1 MEKGVVNPKVQA
13 LMGRDSSF
21 ASEQRPTG
29 VQSFISKGFF
39 FFLLRLILH
48 KDSWGH
54 RLKGKAHSQS
64 KQKRSKD
71 SPSRVVRGS
80 S

>member
-29 VQSFISKGFF
+29 YKVSFLKFF
-39 FFLLRLILH
+39 FFCVLHYIKIL
-48 KDSWGH
+48 G
-54 RLKGKAHSQS
+54 GI
-64 KQKRSKD
+64 
-71 SPSRVVRGS
+71 V
-80 S
+80 

>member
-39 FFLLRLILH
+39 FFFCCVLYYIKILGGI
-48 KDSWGH
+48 D
-54 RLKGKAHSQS
+54 
-64 KQKRSKD
+64 
-71 SPSRVVRGS
+71 
-80 S
+80 